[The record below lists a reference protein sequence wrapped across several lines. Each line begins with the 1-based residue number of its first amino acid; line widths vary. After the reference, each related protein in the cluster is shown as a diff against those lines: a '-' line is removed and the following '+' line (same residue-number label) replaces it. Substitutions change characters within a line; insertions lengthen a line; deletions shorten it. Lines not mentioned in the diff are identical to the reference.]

1 MEHFRTHAYC
11 FFQGR
16 RANRLNH
23 EFLDVDVVV
32 SVLTTVDD
40 VHHRNRHGVFTR
52 STVQF
57 SDVCIQRQAFSS
69 SCCFGV
75 RQGHSQDGVC
85 TEVGFVFSTVQ
96 IDHDLVDAS
105 LIFSIFTQQSLS
117 NWAVNSCNS
126 FQYAFTHET
135 GFVAI
140 AQFQRFAGTSRS
152 T

>member
-1 MEHFRTHAYC
+1 MEHFRTHTYG
-11 FFQGR
+11 FFQSLS
-16 RANRLNH
+16 ANRLNH
-23 EFLDVDVVV
+23 ELLDVDVVV

-40 VHHRNRHGVFTR
+40 VHHRNRHGVFAR

-57 SDVCIQRQAFSS
+57 SDVRIQRQAFSS

-105 LIFSIFTQQSLS
+105 LIFSIFTQDCLS
-117 NWAVNSCNS
+117 DRAVYRSNS
-126 FQYAFTHET
+126 FGYAFTQKT